1 MDRPRRVFH
10 DIDYKVTRDIE
21 KEKEKDNN
29 LDPFGYNDNDFLN
42 PVVDNFEEE
51 PKKAEPKKV
60 EVKKAE
66 PKVDKKAFVER
77 KLKAINSMS
86 NAFLAKRQAERLM
99 SRR

>member
-1 MDRPRRVFH
+1 MD
-10 DIDYKVTRDIE
+10 
-21 KEKEKDNN
+21 KEKETK
-29 LDPFGYNDNDFLN
+29 
-42 PVVDNFEEE
+42 VEAEKVEVKETEAKKTETKKEE